1 MSALDLSHS
10 PSIEAVIIGLHSR
23 DRFDLVESGDL
34 EDKIPAFDTS
44 SYGPAFGEFDDVN
57 AVEFIAD
64 SEASIVEYEN
74 VVSLAAHN
82 SKIEAQEFAG
92 QKLDSKSDSQIKKGI
107 AIVASPSETVGTE
120 DALVRLDQNGDGRIN
135 QVEVQK
141 GMRAEDESTTYAAL
155 SQYQK
160 SLELYQKINDSEEY
174 IRNNLFSDEEV
185 KVEKLFDDEN
195 LDQDLYQEPPH
206 HQPQPE
212 QHAEVVA

>member
-23 DRFDLVESGDL
+23 DRFDLVESETL
-34 EDKIPAFDTS
+34 EDRIPVFDTS
-44 SYGPAFGEFDDVN
+44 SYGPSFGESEDVN

-64 SEASIVEYEN
+64 SEESVVEYEN
-74 VVSLAAHN
+74 VITLAAHN
-82 SKIEAQEFAG
+82 SRIEAQEFADP
-92 QKLDSKSDSQIKKGI
+92 KLNNNSDNPIKKGI
-107 AIVASPSETVGTE
+107 AIVASPSEAVGTD

-135 QVEVQK
+135 QVEVKK
-141 GMRAEDESTTYAAL
+141 GIRANDESTTFAAL

-160 SLELYQKINDSEEY
+160 SLELYQKISEADEY
-174 IRNNLFSDEEV
+174 AQSNLFSDEEV

-195 LDQDLYQEPPH
+195 LDQDLYQEQPRQ
-206 HQPQPE
+206 QPQDE